1 MLHDVQLSIQL
12 ILCFDFVDILHLLD
26 DPILIF
32 RLYHKLV
39 IRLMIQLI
47 DYRLLSYAFCTVGW
61 RNIFRAQYS
70 NILNILK
77 LHTPVEWEKWQFLC
91 KKNLFTWQNAHR
103 TFWCFQCI
111 HDACY
116 FVFFIALVWNIT
128 MWIFSM
134 LPKLVFIR
142 MDNGRTKSTNS

>member
-1 MLHDVQLSIQL
+1 MLHDVQLFIQL

-32 RLYHKLV
+32 RLYHKHV
-39 IRLMIQLI
+39 IQLI
-47 DYRLLSYAFCTVGW
+47 DYRLLSYPFCTVGW
-61 RNIFRAQYS
+61 RNIFWAQYS

-91 KKNLFTWQNAHR
+91 KINLFTWQNAHR

-111 HDACY
+111 RDACY

-128 MWIFSM
+128 MRFFSV